1 MQCKGRLVSVFVWSQ
16 VLIAIA
22 IVFDIASFQFKQRR
36 QIVCCLCVSGILI
49 SVHFILLEQWTAAGL
64 LMLAS
69 IRYFCSIFTT
79 SKRLMSVFLL
89 SALIITVGT
98 FSGLLS
104 VLSFTATLFQTTAA
118 FCQSDQRLRQLMIV
132 GTSLWLVHNYL
143 AGSPTAV
150 LMEVLFIGSN
160 LVGYYRY
167 YGVSLQV
174 KKVAIE

>member
-1 MQCKGRLVSVFVWSQ
+1 
-16 VLIAIA
+16 
-22 IVFDIASFQFKQRR
+22 
-36 QIVCCLCVSGILI
+36 
-49 SVHFILLEQWTAAGL
+49 
-64 LMLAS
+64 
-69 IRYFCSIFTT
+69 
-79 SKRLMSVFLL
+79 MSVFLL

-104 VLSFTATLFQTTAA
+104 VLSFSATLFQTTAA

>member
-1 MQCKGRLVSVFVWSQ
+1 MSVFVWSQ

-36 QIVCCLCVSGILI
+36 QIIGCLCVSGVLI

-89 SALIITVGT
+89 SALTITIGT

-104 VLSFTATLFQTTAA
+104 VLSFSATVFQTTAA
-118 FCQSDQRLRQLMIV
+118 FCLSDQRLRQLMIV

-143 AGSPTAV
+143 AGSPSAV

-167 YGVSLQV
+167 YGCSLQV
-174 KKVAIE
+174 KEVAIE